1 MLNDQRTC
9 TIKLGICYSFP
20 KDAASEIQVKT
31 RMLNSPEPGQLEQ
44 DQAIRPFPEELNTSG
59 L

>member
-9 TIKLGICYSFP
+9 AIKLGICYSLP

-31 RMLNSPEPGQLEQ
+31 RILNSPEPGQLEQ
-44 DQAIRPFPEELNTSG
+44 DQAIGLFSEELNTSG